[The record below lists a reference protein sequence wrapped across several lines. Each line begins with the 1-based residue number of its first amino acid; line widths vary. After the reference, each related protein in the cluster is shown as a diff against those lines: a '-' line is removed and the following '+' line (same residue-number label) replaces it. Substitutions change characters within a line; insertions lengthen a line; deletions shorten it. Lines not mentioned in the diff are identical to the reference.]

1 MEAVLCHGDLT
12 MRKVLKNK
20 PLLEAIF
27 ELRWELQKQG
37 SAEVRI
43 DPYYRILTGAMYDKA
58 KEEYPYLELLPS
70 SDIPE
75 NLIPYVVQ
83 QRFRKGKDEWPLIQI
98 GQGIVT
104 LNDTN
109 GYVWGDFSKRIFDL
123 VDILFNLYP
132 RPDELIT
139 NLLMLRY
146 IDSIEFDYNTKDTL
160 DFLRN
165 KMKIDV
171 NIDHKLFENTEIES
185 SPVGLNLNYSFRCN
199 KPVGLMELN
208 IGTGKR
214 DGKNFLIWQTIFR
227 SSGKDVPNTKECIRE
242 WLVNAHDLTD
252 DWFFKIIEGD
262 LLKEFE

>member
-1 MEAVLCHGDLT
+1 MEAVLCHGDFT
-12 MRKVLKNK
+12 VRKVLKNK

-43 DPYYRILTGAMYDKA
+43 DPYYRILTGAMFDKA

-98 GQGIVT
+98 GQGIVA
-104 LNDTN
+104 LNDTKE
-109 GYVWGDFSKRIFDL
+109 YIWEDFSKRISYL
-123 VDILFNLYP
+123 VSILFESYP
-132 RPDELIT
+132 RPGELNI
-139 NLLMLRY
+139 NFLMLRY

-165 KMKIDV
+165 KMKINI
-171 NIDHKLFENTEIES
+171 NIDQKLFENTEIDN
-185 SPVGLNLNYSFRCN
+185 SPIGLNLSYSFRCN
-199 KPVGLMELN
+199 KPVGLMELK
-208 IGTGKR
+208 IETGKR
-214 DGKNFLIWQTIFR
+214 NGKNVLTWQTVFR
-227 SSGKDVPNTKECIRE
+227 SSGKDSPKTKESIEE
-242 WLVNAHDLTD
+242 WLVKAHDLTD
-252 DWFFKIIEGD
+252 DWFFKIIKGD